1 RGARHGMRR
10 RNRGSCSRFHRSLR
24 RGDGIRSRRWRRLLW
39 RLPFAVSMRFT
50 MLLLIPTRLL
60 LGALLTA
67 AGSAALI
74 VPVASPAP
82 TASSPLAALALF
94 AVLAARL
101 GIAAASRPGAGSPWS
116 FLALPVLVLLLVR
129 FRAMEFGPPLAVAFL
144 LWAPAPAIATA
155 L

>member
-1 RGARHGMRR
+1 
-10 RNRGSCSRFHRSLR
+10 
-24 RGDGIRSRRWRRLLW
+24 
-39 RLPFAVSMRFT
+39 

-155 L
+155 LSLRLLLSAVGPRPRTAVMLRLALGLPALAFPLVAPAPRAWAPRRR